1 MSNKFKDISIK
12 NRTDYFLND
21 ISNMKKVTN
30 KLASQGLQKKNC
42 YPLHRHVLIKDSK
55 YVKINGVNRLYLIF
69 RKMYGY
75 FEEINK
81 NKSLALIPTNQSK
94 K

>member
-21 ISNMKKVTN
+21 ISNMKRLTN

-42 YPLHRHVLIKDSK
+42 YSLH
-55 YVKINGVNRLYLIF
+55 
-69 RKMYGY
+69 
-75 FEEINK
+75 
-81 NKSLALIPTNQSK
+81 
-94 K
+94 